1 MNKIYKIYSVMLRKM
16 IFCFDGINNKFFT
29 TLYYKYLKKR
39 GVVFEGRPNYISSSA
54 YLDGQGLNLI
64 SIGKEAMLLTHD
76 YSVETALHAVGKGS
90 VDRHIHI
97 NKPIKIGNNSFI
109 GARVSLL
116 PGTTIGNDCIIGACA
131 VVKGNIP
138 DGSIVIG
145 NPGKI
150 VSDIDTYAKKMI
162 KMGYDV

>member
-1 MNKIYKIYSVMLRKM
+1 M
-16 IFCFDGINNKFFT
+16 
-29 TLYYKYLKKR
+29 
-39 GVVFEGRPNYISSSA
+39 
-54 YLDGQGLNLI
+54 
-64 SIGKEAMLLTHD
+64 
-76 YSVETALHAVGKGS
+76 
-90 VDRHIHI
+90 
-97 NKPIKIGNNSFI
+97 
-109 GARVSLL
+109 L